1 MEKKIRPVLVTF
13 ICVIGFIGVILSF
26 PSIFS
31 PFVKKMGD
39 FYPALFGC
47 LIAANFIAVVGVWN
61 MKRWGFTLFLISSLI
76 NQITKLLANNWSITD
91 VILPVLFLGVTVF
104 FYKRM
109 DDNL

>member
-1 MEKKIRPVLVTF
+1 MEKKTRPVLLTIVC
-13 ICVIGFIGVILSF
+13 IIGFIGVILSF

-47 LIAANFIAVVGVWN
+47 LIAANFISIVGVWN

-76 NQITKLLANNWSITD
+76 NQIAKLLTNNWTITD
-91 VILPVLFLGVTVF
+91 IILPILFLGVSVF
-104 FYKRM
+104 FYNRM
-109 DDNL
+109 DKNL